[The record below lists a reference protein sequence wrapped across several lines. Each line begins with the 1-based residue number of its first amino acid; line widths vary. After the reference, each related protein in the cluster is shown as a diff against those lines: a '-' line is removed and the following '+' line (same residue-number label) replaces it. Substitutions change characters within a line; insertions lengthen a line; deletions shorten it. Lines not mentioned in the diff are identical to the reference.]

1 MPSKDDINSILNAV
15 NAINL
20 RPKKKKTKV
29 PFVQNFKPKL
39 NEDLKISPDIDKL
52 ILEAEEYKKKS
63 SVNISHVDLN
73 LNKKNDLESKNLNNT
88 LKEVKALVIEDLYSK
103 SKKKIKKNTLKII
116 VNLRL
121 KIKDLENQ
129 LENSLSKK
137 LKTIKSAEV
146 YNIDNSFD
154 KLTNKDFLKKEITTS
169 LLIQD
174 SSISL
179 LNKKVINF
187 KKTEEE
193 LRFQIIDLQQDKS
206 ILLNKMKE
214 YNESKDYKNKLNN
227 TKDKLKLIY
236 KQVEKQKNNF
246 IDFTNYLIKIER
258 DSIFF
263 KENYE
268 KLIVENNEIKK
279 RLSISKEQIV
289 AHENNKEDLL
299 LSINQLN
306 EILSKTNVSA
316 KIISPEVVSKENVN
330 KKKIEIIE

>member
-1 MPSKDDINSILNAV
+1 M
-15 NAINL
+15 
-20 RPKKKKTKV
+20 
-29 PFVQNFKPKL
+29 
-39 NEDLKISPDIDKL
+39 
-52 ILEAEEYKKKS
+52 
-63 SVNISHVDLN
+63 
-73 LNKKNDLESKNLNNT
+73 NKKNDLESKNLNNT